1 MEEGVLSVHFNR
13 GEGGTFQEQGF
24 NCWSKWSSM
33 EGRTCIL
40 HWGKWSH
47 PVRVLGCPGMGMD
60 GFWGVGLVFNH
71 WPFGWDL
78 TALCPL
84 CQEDIYPGDA
94 LQFPSIVCA
103 DQGICS
109 PPVTWVMCACPL
121 GPGKQLCWG
130 L

>member
-1 MEEGVLSVHFNR
+1 
-13 GEGGTFQEQGF
+13 
-24 NCWSKWSSM
+24 
-33 EGRTCIL
+33 
-40 HWGKWSH
+40 
-47 PVRVLGCPGMGMD
+47 MD

-121 GPGKQLCWG
+121 GPGKQLRWG